1 MARRAPSYVGLS
13 PASSNATIAARAASK
28 KSGTRCELLLRRSVS
43 QLGLRYRL
51 TAKDLPG
58 RPDLV
63 FRKARVVVFCDGD
76 FWHGRNLESRVAKL
90 ESGHNA
96 PYWVAKI
103 TANVARDRKQESELA
118 ASGWRVLRYWEADIK
133 RDHEWIAQDI
143 ARAVA
148 ARPP

>member
-1 MARRAPSYVGLS
+1 MARRAPSFIGLL
-13 PASSNATIAARAASK
+13 PASSQATVAARAASK
-28 KSGTRCELLLRRSVS
+28 KSGTRCEVLLRRSVS
-43 QLGLRYRL
+43 RLGVRYRL

-76 FWHGRNLESRVAKL
+76 FWHGRNLDARVAKL
-90 ESGHNA
+90 ETGHNA

-118 ASGWRVLRYWEADIK
+118 ALGWHVLRYWETDIK
-133 RDHEWIAQDI
+133 RDHERIAQDI
-143 ARAVA
+143 ARTVA
-148 ARPP
+148 ARLP

>member
-1 MARRAPSYVGLS
+1 MARLAPSYVGLS
-13 PASSNATIAARAASK
+13 PASSRATVAARGASK

-51 TAKDLPG
+51 AAKDLPG

-76 FWHGRNLESRVAKL
+76 FWHGRNLDARVAKL
-90 ESGHNA
+90 EHGHNA

-118 ASGWRVLRYWEADIK
+118 ALGWRVLRYWETDIS
-133 RDHEWIAQDI
+133 RDHERIAQDI
-143 ARAVA
+143 ASTVA
-148 ARPP
+148 SRTP